1 MYYNYII
8 TNKKQ
13 GKRLAVVTGFSVGVP
28 DFKKWWSNRPQDIF
42 RPLFALFGFTN

>member
-1 MYYNYII
+1 MYYYI

-13 GKRLAVVTGFSVGVP
+13 GKRLAVVTGFSVGAL